1 MDLGYTRDEIK
12 SQFIYAKL
20 MLLGSLSL
28 TRMLVS
34 NAGEVK
40 KLRVVKGSEEH
51 YIRPPRQYEL
61 PAYQPGMQV
70 CQSNQKYLRPTR
82 CCSYR
87 TPEITAM
94 AHHLGAYRL
103 PPRQYAQNVFEF
115 VKEKVL
121 LEIMPIDDVT
131 ETLQRGTG
139 TCFHLISLFIAL
151 CRAAGIPARY
161 KMFAMNMIQ
170 AWRNNVIDVDPLVK
184 KWYDA
189 MGYFMLEGEGE
200 VLLDGRWVVAH
211 VGPTAER
218 QASAGL
224 PVTRLGED
232 ALGLWFIAQP
242 GTIMRLESMPL
253 GMAGGSR
260 MLKRIAPGS
269 MERVNLG
276 VIRQTEH
283 GRAVIEAAG
292 GVEAYD
298 QAMRAKLGPE
308 LPQVDLDARPEIVF
322 ESQ

>member
-1 MDLGYTRDEIK
+1 M
-12 SQFIYAKL
+12 
-20 MLLGSLSL
+20 
-28 TRMLVS
+28 
-34 NAGEVK
+34 
-40 KLRVVKGSEEH
+40 
-51 YIRPPRQYEL
+51 PPNSRRI
-61 PAYQPGMQV
+61 A
-70 CQSNQKYLRPTR
+70 PTWS
-82 CCSYR
+82 SYG
-87 TPEITAM
+87 
-94 AHHLGAYRL
+94 GAYRL